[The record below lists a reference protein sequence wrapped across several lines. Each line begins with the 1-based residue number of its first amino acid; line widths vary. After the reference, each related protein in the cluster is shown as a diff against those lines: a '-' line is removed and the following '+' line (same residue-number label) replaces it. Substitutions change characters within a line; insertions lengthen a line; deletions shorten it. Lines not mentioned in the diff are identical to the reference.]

1 MSDHTPTSA
10 SPQTSAT
17 ASPSPVPAL
26 NPTLIARLRADLAE
40 AGWTVERMD
49 TLLSEAARAALMRD
63 QRVPALVELRAPSIP
78 VDEANAALLTR
89 LFILGSVETGEDV
102 AAALPALGVEGA
114 LELGILRPAG
124 AEWGKDAEQ
133 EKGSERE
140 NGCAQGK
147 GAGHDLT
154 TAKRSADAEA
164 GSPKVTYSAAF
175 DLRPHSA
182 TLPAAEAFAPGGN
195 ADAREEHH
203 WWVLSDLGE
212 VTTGQPLHPDHVLG
226 IGGATMSLLALTM
239 RAPVGRA
246 LDIGTG
252 CGIQALYLATHAQQ
266 VVATDLSARAC
277 AITSFNAALN
287 DVRIDVRQGS
297 LFEPV
302 AGERFDLIVSNPP
315 FVITPDSLREGG
327 LLEYRDGGME
337 RDSLIGAIIG
347 QAPAHLN
354 VGGTL
359 QMLGNWEIPADRDPE
374 TEWDSRMEGWLEGLN
389 VDAWVLQR
397 DILDPTQYVEM
408 WIRDSGGTLVP
419 RDEVEA
425 TYDAWISDFAQAGV
439 GAIGMGSLAMRAR
452 SEENASDAAASASP
466 ARVYSYVPDGHA
478 PTGRDVALALDILT
492 LPDDIWECS
501 LRCAPDVTEERHFT
515 PGIPDPKALI
525 LHQGGGMGRSIR
537 VGSATSAFVGACDG
551 ELQAGQI
558 VTALS
563 VLMDVDAQA
572 VREEIA
578 SILPELLRAGMLT
591 RC

>member
-1 MSDHTPTSA
+1 MSDHTSTAPSSRA
-10 SPQTSAT
+10 ST
-17 ASPSPVPAL
+17 PSPVPSLDTA
-26 NPTLIARLRADLAE
+26 LIARLRADLA
-40 AGWTVERMD
+40 AATWTVERMD

-63 QRVPALVELRAPSIP
+63 QRVPALVELRSPEVPA
-78 VDEANAALLTR
+78 DEANAALLTR
-89 LFILGSVETGEDV
+89 LFILGSVETGEAI
-102 AAALPALGVEGA
+102 AAALPTLGVEGA
-114 LELGILRPAG
+114 LELGILLPVDNAAG
-124 AEWGKDAEQ
+124 NGGLVDADS
-133 EKGSERE
+133 GNFAYR
-140 NGCAQGK
+140 
-147 GAGHDLT
+147 
-154 TAKRSADAEA
+154 
-164 GSPKVTYSAAF
+164 AAF

-182 TLPAAEAFAPGGN
+182 ALPTAEAFAPDGN
-195 ADAREEHH
+195 PDDRQEHH

-212 VTTGQPLHPDHVLG
+212 VTTGEPLHPDHVLG

-315 FVITPDSLREGG
+315 FVITPDSLRQGG

-337 RDSLIGAIIG
+337 RDSLIGAIIR
-347 QAPAHLN
+347 QAPEHLN
-354 VGGTL
+354 AGGTL
-359 QMLGNWEIPADRDPE
+359 QMLGNWEIPADCDPQ
-374 TEWDSRMEGWLEGLN
+374 TQWQARMEGWLEGLN

-425 TYDAWISDFAQAGV
+425 TYEAWISDFAQAGV
-439 GAIGMGSLAMRAR
+439 EAIGMGSLAMRAR
-452 SEENASDAAASASP
+452 SEENVSDAAALASSG
-466 ARVYSYVPDGHA
+466 RVYSYVPNGHA
-478 PTGRDVALALDILT
+478 PTGRDVALALEDLT
-492 LPDDIWECS
+492 LPEDVWES
-501 LRCAPDVTEERHFT
+501 TLRCAPDVTEERHFT

-591 RC
+591 RS